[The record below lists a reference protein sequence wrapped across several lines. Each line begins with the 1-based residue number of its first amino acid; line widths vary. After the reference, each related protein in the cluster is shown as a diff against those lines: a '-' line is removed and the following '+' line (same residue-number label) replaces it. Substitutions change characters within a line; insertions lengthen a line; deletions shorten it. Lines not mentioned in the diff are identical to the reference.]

1 MKTPSKDWREEIA
14 SDEDKRFQEYSEKI
28 IEVQRKKSKLFGNGR
43 ALHRKQLCGLKANF
57 QVLDNLPDYAKQG
70 LFASPAEY
78 KAWIRIS
85 NGGVDVKSDSIPDI
99 RGFAIKVLGLN
110 GPSALGNGNTQN
122 QDFTLINQSAF
133 SFPKSAP
140 FISLVL
146 AASESP
152 FALLKHLFGS
162 YGFFGGIQK
171 VAGTAKTFG
180 KPFSGFLTETFYS
193 AAPIACGEYAV
204 RVRLVSQL
212 NKSNYS
218 SNKSDLTLNIKSIL
232 AKEEV
237 VFDLQLQFFVEE
249 KITPI
254 EDASID
260 WAEAESPYITVAKL
274 TIPKQDLDSEEGKKL
289 SIETEKTFFDPWNA
303 LLAHKPLGDVMRAR
317 KYIYY
322 ASQKERGANK

>member
-1 MKTPSKDWREEIA
+1 MKTPNKDWREEIA

-70 LFASPAEY
+70 LFASPANY
-78 KAWIRIS
+78 NAWIRIS
-85 NGGVDVKSDSIPDI
+85 NGGVDVKSDSAPDI

-110 GPSALGNGNTQN
+110 GPSALGNGNTQH
-122 QDFTLINQSAF
+122 QDFTLINQPAFAF
-133 SFPKSAP
+133 SKSAP

-152 FALLKHLFGS
+152 FALVKHLFGS

-171 VAGTAKTFG
+171 VTATAKTFG
-180 KPFSGFLTETFYS
+180 RPFSGFLTETFYS
-193 AAPIACGEYAV
+193 AAPIACGEYAA
-204 RVRLVSQL
+204 RVRLVSKL
-212 NKSNYS
+212 NKSNYT
-218 SNKSDLTLNIKSIL
+218 SNKSDLSLDIKNIL
-232 AKEEV
+232 TKEEV
-237 VFDLQLQFFVEE
+237 VFDLQLQFFVDE

-254 EDASID
+254 EDASVD
-260 WAEAESPYITVAKL
+260 WDETEAPYITVAKL
-274 TIPKQDLDSEEGKKL
+274 TIPKQDFDSEEGKKL
-289 SIETEKTFFDPWNA
+289 SLETEKTFFDPWNA
-303 LLAHKPLGDVMRAR
+303 LLSHRPLGDVMRTR